1 MSAAAW
7 EADSVVFRYPG
18 AEHPAVDG
26 VSLRVREGACT
37 AVLGPNGSGKSTL
50 LRLLLGTLRPDAGEV
65 RFRGRVVRAWP
76 RRQIARLVG
85 VVPQGEEEV
94 FPMSVREM
102 VSMGRYPHLGAWRQ
116 ESEADRRAISHAL
129 QRCDVVPFRDR
140 LVSTLSGGER
150 QRVRV
155 ARALAQEPEALA
167 LDEPTTALDI
177 RHEMAIFELLRDF
190 GRGGVTVLIVT
201 HNLNLAARYADRLI
215 LMDAG
220 RVVADGT
227 PADVLTR
234 QRVEQVYGWPVR
246 IVPHPGP
253 GPDAGVPQ
261 VVPLAGEACAAMI
274 AVQRSTLGTGTDVPT
289 RAGAA
294 EVRALSSPTTKY

>member
-1 MSAAAW
+1 MSTVAW
-7 EADSVVFRYPG
+7 EADSAVFRYPG

-65 RFRGRVVRAWP
+65 RFRNRDVRAWP

-116 ESEADRRAISHAL
+116 EGEADRRAISHAL
-129 QRCDVVPFRDR
+129 QRCDVAQFGDR

-155 ARALAQEPEALA
+155 ARALVQEPTALA

-190 GRGGVTVLIVT
+190 GRGGATVLLIT

-215 LMDAG
+215 LMNAG
-220 RVVADGT
+220 RVVADGA

-234 QRVEQVYGWPVR
+234 DRVERVYGWPVR
-246 IVPHPGP
+246 VIHHPGP
-253 GPDAGVPQ
+253 GPDAGAPQ
-261 VVPLAGEACAAMI
+261 VVPLAGEVCSAML
-274 AVQRSTLGTGTDVPT
+274 AQ
-289 RAGAA
+289 
-294 EVRALSSPTTKY
+294 ETTA